1 MDTFF
6 GAVLY
11 LIVFI
16 GIPYFLAKRKGKDP
30 LKFIVL
36 GVFFSIFVWGYL
48 IFCKSD
54 YQEGGELGFYKSLK
68 SINGVSETMA
78 QSIIKKYPNR
88 RRLRKAKI
96 SDLQNIPGVGEKLAV
111 SIKGNFK

>member
-1 MDTFF
+1 MDTI
-6 GAVLY
+6 LMWIT
-11 LIVFI
+11 LIIVYI
-16 GIPYFLAKRKGKDP
+16 GLPYFLAKRKGKDP

-36 GVFFSIFVWGYL
+36 GLLFSIFVWGYL

-54 YQEGGELGFYKSLK
+54 YQEGGELGFYKSVK

-111 SIKGNFK
+111 SIKENF